1 MARPVKH
8 NVDYFS
14 HDCDMRND
22 IKIKALRR
30 KYKHLGYS
38 IYIITLELLGDTEYF
53 QIKWDDSNIELLTSE
68 YDCDADELKEII
80 NYSIQLDLFKIDY
93 GYLHCPKFTKRLED
107 TVLLRRKDYCSNN
120 SPISKMSGVNDNI
133 NEVVD
138 NNNRQSKVK
147 ESKVDKSKVKES
159 KVTLNKSRLFK
170 VLNTPDEEIVQAS
183 AEVDYTISD
192 SVPEYSYEMLD
203 RIIEKFIKIDSKF
216 KYHSVMREIDE
227 DYGGFENLIQ
237 MYHPNEESAR
247 INYRNKL
254 NEYKNGIYAKA
265 Q

>member
-68 YDCDADELKEII
+68 YDCDTDELKEII
-80 NYSIQLDLFKIDY
+80 NYCIQLDLFKIDY

-120 SPISKMSGVNDNI
+120 SPISKLSGVNVNI

-170 VLNTPDEEIVQAS
+170 VLNTPDEEIVEVS
-183 AEVDYTISD
+183 AEVDYTIND
-192 SVPEYSYEMLD
+192 SVTEFSYEMLD
-203 RIIEKFIKIDSKF
+203 RVIQKFVDVDSRFKF
-216 KYHSVMREIDE
+216 NSVMREIDE
-227 DYGGFENLIQ
+227 DYGGFNNLLE
-237 MYHPNEESAR
+237 MYLPGDTSAQK
-247 INYRNKL
+247 NYINKL
-254 NEYKNGIYAKA
+254 KQYKNGIYA
-265 Q
+265 